1 MGIADEDE
9 DGGVRRRN
17 GGETSLAVGGGDAA
31 ADGGDGF
38 RYAANGGNSTG
49 GKLVAP
55 SDSMCAHSAAV
66 QLPNVR
72 DSGSVILEE
81 LEAFETADCH
91 CRLLV
96 SLSSIC
102 RDKVRAAVMSSRRCD
117 RSRCRPS
124 ARPARPAAATAAAT
138 AEEDI
143 AAECRD
149 AENGEL
155 MDGFP

>member
-1 MGIADEDE
+1 MAGCGAGSSTSGIELADE
-9 DGGVRRRN
+9 
-17 GGETSLAVGGGDAA
+17 DAA

-38 RYAANGGNSTG
+38 RYAATGGKSTG
-49 GKLVAP
+49 GISLAP
-55 SDSMCAHSAAV
+55 SDSMCAHSSAV

-72 DSGSVILEE
+72 DGGSVILEE
-81 LEAFETADCH
+81 LEALETADCH

-102 RDKVRAAVMSSRRCD
+102 RDKVRAAVCASS

-124 ARPARPAAATAAAT
+124 AAAAAAAA
-138 AEEDI
+138 AEEDV

-149 AENGEL
+149 AENEL

>member
-1 MGIADEDE
+1 MAGCGAGSITSGIADEDAAA
-9 DGGVRRRN
+9 D
-17 GGETSLAVGGGDAA
+17 GGDAA

-49 GKLVAP
+49 GISLAP
-55 SDSMCAHSAAV
+55 SDSMCAHSSAV

-72 DSGSVILEE
+72 DGGSVILEE
-81 LEAFETADCH
+81 LEALETAYCH

-102 RDKVRAAVMSSRRCD
+102 RDKVRAAACASS

-124 ARPARPAAATAAAT
+124 AAAAAAAAA
-138 AEEDI
+138 AEEDV
-143 AAECRD
+143 AAD
-149 AENGEL
+149 AGNEL